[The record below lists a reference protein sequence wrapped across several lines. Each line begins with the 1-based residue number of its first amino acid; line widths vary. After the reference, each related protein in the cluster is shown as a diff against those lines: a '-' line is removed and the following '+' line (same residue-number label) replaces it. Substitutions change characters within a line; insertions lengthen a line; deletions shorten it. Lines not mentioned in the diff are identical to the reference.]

1 MSVPQNISIHSF
13 NNNNNENKNIL
24 SYFTFE
30 VSRLI
35 PWAAGS
41 FNSLAPGMFI
51 RLQPTVERGE
61 GGGEGRE
68 ATRAAAAAVTTV
80 AAASAGVAAV
90 VAAAAAAAA
99 TAAVA

>member
-1 MSVPQNISIHSF
+1 MSVPRNISTHSF

-68 ATRAAAAAVTTV
+68 ATRAAAAAAAV